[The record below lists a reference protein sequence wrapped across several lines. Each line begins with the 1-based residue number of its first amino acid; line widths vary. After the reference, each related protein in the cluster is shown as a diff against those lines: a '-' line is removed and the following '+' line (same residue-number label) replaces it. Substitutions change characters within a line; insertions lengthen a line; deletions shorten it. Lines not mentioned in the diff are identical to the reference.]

1 MNKKWEGCGSSRT
14 LSNIIC
20 EPVPTLEC
28 PNEDLFSTFDNNQK
42 VGIHSGHIR
51 EVSKVLVSVYRSMS
65 HIVPQPKAYL
75 HYSDILRPE
84 KWINCTVINELL
96 KQVKV

>member
-1 MNKKWEGCGSSRT
+1 
-14 LSNIIC
+14 
-20 EPVPTLEC
+20 
-28 PNEDLFSTFDNNQK
+28 
-42 VGIHSGHIR
+42 
-51 EVSKVLVSVYRSMS
+51 MS